1 MAKDALKSP
10 GKDLYMVVVM
20 ERKPQYQGMPR
31 GRSRASSPVVLSHL
45 LRGCFQ
51 ASSKEDRSF

>member
-1 MAKDALKSP
+1 MAE
-10 GKDLYMVVVM
+10 VI
-20 ERKPQYQGMPR
+20 ERKPQYQGMSR

-45 LRGCFQ
+45 FRGCFQ

>member
-10 GKDLYMVVVM
+10 GKDLYIAVVM

-31 GRSRASSPVVLSHL
+31 GWASSPVVLSHL